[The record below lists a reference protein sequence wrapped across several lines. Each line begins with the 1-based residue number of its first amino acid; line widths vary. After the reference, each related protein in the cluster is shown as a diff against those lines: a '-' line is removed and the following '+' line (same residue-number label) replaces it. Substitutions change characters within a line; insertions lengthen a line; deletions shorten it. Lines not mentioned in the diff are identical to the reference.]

1 MIYMTV
7 FKKVLI
13 GVLAGF
19 IFMAGVIAL
28 VIYWFFNNMDRLPE
42 GEFMTEETS
51 PGGTYTLKAYLANSG
66 ATVVYAVRGELVT
79 NDSGKTKNVYW
90 QYREEEAEIEWLDED
105 TVVINGIELDVPGER
120 YDYRKD

>member
-7 FKKVLI
+7 FKKFFI
-13 GVLAGF
+13 GVLAGL
-19 IFMAGVIAL
+19 IFMVGVIAL
-28 VIYWFFNNMDRLPE
+28 FLYYFFNNMDRLPE

-51 PGGTYTLKAYLANSG
+51 PDGTYTLKAYLANGG
-66 ATVVYAVRGELVT
+66 ATVAYSVRGEIVM
-79 NDSGKTKNVYW
+79 NDSGKTENIYW

-105 TVVINGIELDVPGER
+105 TGVINGVELDVPGER

>member
-1 MIYMTV
+1 MAV

-19 IFMAGVIAL
+19 LLILGLIAL
-28 VIYWFFNNMDRLPE
+28 LIFFFFYSMDRLTE

-51 PGGTYTLKAYLANSG
+51 PDGTYTLKAYLTNGG
-66 ATVVYAVRGELVT
+66 ATVAYAVRGELVT
-79 NDSGKTKNVYW
+79 NDSGKTKNISW

-105 TVVINGIELDVPGER
+105 TVVINGVELDVPGER